1 MLVELLGSRSL
12 GQDRGE
18 DRDPGREHM
27 ATSPPPQG
35 KGSLVGEVREI
46 RGPGVLGWLPAWTL
60 VWLMRTSNPSGVPK
74 TLISPPDPCHYN
86 ACQLLSIHPGWD
98 RQGHRET
105 HRSPAPYLTP
115 EALPTWPGMPLGS
128 TPSATPAWGWILF
141 FLYCFLRL
149 SPQAPGLP
157 RPGPPTN
164 DLSLAP
170 KAACPPPGHV
180 GDVRHLWGFWE
191 PPPIRRGG
199 GRGPTIA
206 CCWVLP
212 L

>member
-1 MLVELLGSRSL
+1 
-12 GQDRGE
+12 
-18 DRDPGREHM
+18 M

-35 KGSLVGEVREI
+35 KGSIVGEVREL
-46 RGPGVLGWLPAWTL
+46 RGPGVLGWLPAGTL
-60 VWLMRTSNPSGVPK
+60 VWLMEPQILQESQRPSFHPQTPATTMPVSSFPFTQDGIGRATKKLIGPLLLTSPLKHFPRGQACHWEVH
-74 TLISPPDPCHYN
+74 PPP
-86 ACQLLSIHPGWD
+86 
-98 RQGHRET
+98 
-105 HRSPAPYLTP
+105 
-115 EALPTWPGMPLGS
+115 
-128 TPSATPAWGWILF
+128 ATPAWGWILF

-149 SPQAPGLP
+149 SPQALGLP
-157 RPGPPTN
+157 LPGPPTN

-170 KAACPPPGHV
+170 KAARPPPGHV